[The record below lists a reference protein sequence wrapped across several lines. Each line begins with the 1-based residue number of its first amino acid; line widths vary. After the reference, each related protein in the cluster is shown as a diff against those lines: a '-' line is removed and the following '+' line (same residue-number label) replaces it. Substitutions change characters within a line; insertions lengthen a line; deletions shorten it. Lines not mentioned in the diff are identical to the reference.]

1 MFLFFSLANTSVS
14 SRCYDFIRPESNH
27 CLTLPVSHCLE
38 SLLLIWDLF
47 PVTLVLRD
55 ANTKIDDIVSVPFLG
70 VEESVDNKLMTVV
83 SLATASM
90 AKKRVE
96 SLRLILFAGLNLQKF
111 GFYIFLFDK
120 RLNSYWSAQL
130 LIVHVCTTMRS
141 VFFYTL
147 GIMIGQVQCICQE
160 DAFVSFLPWS

>member
-1 MFLFFSLANTSVS
+1 M
-14 SRCYDFIRPESNH
+14 
-27 CLTLPVSHCLE
+27 
-38 SLLLIWDLF
+38 
-47 PVTLVLRD
+47 TLVLRD

-120 RLNSYWSAQL
+120 RLNSY
-130 LIVHVCTTMRS
+130 
-141 VFFYTL
+141 
-147 GIMIGQVQCICQE
+147 
-160 DAFVSFLPWS
+160 